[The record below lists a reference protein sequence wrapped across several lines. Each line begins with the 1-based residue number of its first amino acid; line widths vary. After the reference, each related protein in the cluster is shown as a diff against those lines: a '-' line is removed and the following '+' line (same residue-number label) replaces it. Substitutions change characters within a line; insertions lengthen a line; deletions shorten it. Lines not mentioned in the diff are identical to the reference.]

1 MKENSLNSVKSFKVF
16 KDDKRNVIE
25 NNQPTSDEN
34 SLVEESAGESTLNE
48 SSINI
53 IEETKPNLEQNR
65 FECRGCGYIY
75 DPSEGIKKL
84 NIEKNTPFE
93 LLDINTFRCPV
104 CRVSKDLYKDI
115 GPKSK
120 PSGFEENLVYGFG
133 FNSLPP
139 GQKNI
144 LIFGGLAF
152 AAACFLSLY
161 SLH

>member
-1 MKENSLNSVKSFKVF
+1 MLIVS
-16 KDDKRNVIE
+16 E
-25 NNQPTSDEN
+25 NNQPSFDESN
-34 SLVEESAGESTLNE
+34 VVDTAKEDNLIGDDS
-48 SSINI
+48 NI
-53 IEETKPNLEQNR
+53 IGLSSTNLEQNR

-84 NIEKNTPFE
+84 NIAKNTPFE
-93 LLDINTFRCPV
+93 MLDINSFRCPV

-115 GPKSK
+115 GPRSK

-133 FNSLPP
+133 FNSLPA

>member
-1 MKENSLNSVKSFKVF
+1 MSEDIKPTSNNENLVGEKEN
-16 KDDKRNVIE
+16 
-25 NNQPTSDEN
+25 EN
-34 SLVEESAGESTLNE
+34 SSQVPLGIETNE
-48 SSINI
+48 AL
-53 IEETKPNLEQNR
+53 TNLEQNR
-65 FECRGCGYIY
+65 FECRSCGYIY
-75 DPSEGIKKL
+75 DPSEGNKKL
-84 NIEKNTPFE
+84 SIAQNTSFD

-104 CRVSKDLYKDI
+104 CRAGKVFFEDI

-133 FNSLPP
+133 FNSLPA

>member
-1 MKENSLNSVKSFKVF
+1 MSENIQPSSEDNQIVENLAKEVLPKKLPLI
-16 KDDKRNVIE
+16 KDKELI
-25 NNQPTSDEN
+25 T
-34 SLVEESAGESTLNE
+34 
-48 SSINI
+48 
-53 IEETKPNLEQNR
+53 NLEQNR
-65 FECRGCGYIY
+65 FECRSCGYIY
-75 DPSEGIKKL
+75 DPSEGNKKL
-84 NIEKNTPFE
+84 NIPKNTPFLE
-93 LLDINTFRCPV
+93 LDGNTFACPV
-104 CRVSKDLYKDI
+104 CRAGKNFYKDI

-152 AAACFLSLY
+152 AAAVFLSLY

>member
-1 MKENSLNSVKSFKVF
+1 MLIVS
-16 KDDKRNVIE
+16 E
-25 NNQPTSDEN
+25 NNQPSFDESN
-34 SLVEESAGESTLNE
+34 IVDTAKEDNLIGDDS
-48 SSINI
+48 NI
-53 IEETKPNLEQNR
+53 IGLSSTNLEQNR

-84 NIEKNTPFE
+84 NIAKNTPFE
-93 LLDINTFRCPV
+93 MLDINSFRCPV

-115 GPKSK
+115 GPRSK

>member
-1 MKENSLNSVKSFKVF
+1 MSKNIEPTSNKENLVN
-16 KDDKRNVIE
+16 DNE
-25 NNQPTSDEN
+25 NEF
-34 SLVEESAGESTLNE
+34 
-48 SSINI
+48 SSQ
-53 IEETKPNLEQNR
+53 ELLGTETEKPITNLEQNR
-65 FECRGCGYIY
+65 FECRSCGYIY
-75 DPSEGIKKL
+75 DPSEGNKKL
-84 NIEKNTPFE
+84 SIAQNTSFE

-104 CRVSKDLYKDI
+104 CRAGKVFFEDI

-133 FNSLPP
+133 FNSLPA

>member
-1 MKENSLNSVKSFKVF
+1 MSEN
-16 KDDKRNVIE
+16 I
-25 NNQPTSDEN
+25 QPTSEEN
-34 SLVEESAGESTLNE
+34 KIVKK
-48 SSINI
+48 
-53 IEETKPNLEQNR
+53 IEEENLSQDLGEVIADIPTNLEQNR
-65 FECRGCGYIY
+65 FECRSCGYIY
-75 DPSEGIKKL
+75 DPSEGNKKL
-84 NIEKNTPFE
+84 NIPKNTPFSE
-93 LLDINTFRCPV
+93 LDGNTFACPV
-104 CRVSKDLYKDI
+104 CRAGKNFYKDI

-152 AAACFLSLY
+152 AAAMFLSLY

>member
-1 MKENSLNSVKSFKVF
+1 MSENIQPASEENKIVEDFEKEKLSENSLGA
-16 KDDKRNVIE
+16 NVE
-25 NNQPTSDEN
+25 QTS
-34 SLVEESAGESTLNE
+34 L
-48 SSINI
+48 
-53 IEETKPNLEQNR
+53 NLEQNR
-65 FECRGCGYIY
+65 FECRSCGYIY
-75 DPSEGIKKL
+75 DPSEGNKKL
-84 NIEKNTPFE
+84 SIAQNTSFE

-104 CRVSKDLYKDI
+104 CRAGKVFFEDI

-133 FNSLPP
+133 FNSLPA

>member
-1 MKENSLNSVKSFKVF
+1 MS
-16 KDDKRNVIE
+16 E
-25 NNQPTSDEN
+25 NNQPS
-34 SLVEESAGESTLNE
+34 SEE
-48 SSINI
+48 NI
-53 IEETKPNLEQNR
+53 IVDNLEKENLFPSPLESNINKPITNLEQNR
-65 FECRGCGYIY
+65 FECRSCGYIY

-84 NIEKNTPFE
+84 KIEKNTSF
-93 LLDINTFRCPV
+93 DSINPNTYRCPV
-104 CRVSKDLYKDI
+104 CRAGKEFYKDI

-120 PSGFEENLVYGFG
+120 PSGFEENLTYGFG

>member
-1 MKENSLNSVKSFKVF
+1 MSEDIKPNSNKENLVDGNE
-16 KDDKRNVIE
+16 NV
-25 NNQPTSDEN
+25 NPSQSP
-34 SLVEESAGESTLNE
+34 LGVETQESMS
-48 SSINI
+48 
-53 IEETKPNLEQNR
+53 NLEQNR
-65 FECRGCGYIY
+65 FECRSCGYIY
-75 DPSEGIKKL
+75 DPSEGNKKL
-84 NIEKNTPFE
+84 SIAQNTSFE

-104 CRVSKDLYKDI
+104 CRAGKVFFEDI

-133 FNSLPP
+133 FNSLPA

>member
-1 MKENSLNSVKSFKVF
+1 MS
-16 KDDKRNVIE
+16 E
-25 NNQPTSDEN
+25 NNQSTSDEN
-34 SLVEESAGESTLNE
+34 KIVKNLEKDDLPENPSEANNKLPS
-48 SSINI
+48 
-53 IEETKPNLEQNR
+53 PNLEQNR

-75 DPSEGIKKL
+75 DPSEGNKKL
-84 NIEKNTPFE
+84 KIPKNTSFMT
-93 LLDINTFRCPV
+93 LDGNTFACPV
-104 CRVSKDLYKDI
+104 CRAGKNFYKDI

-120 PSGFEENLVYGFG
+120 PSGFEENLTYGFG

>member
-1 MKENSLNSVKSFKVF
+1 MSENIQPSSE
-16 KDDKRNVIE
+16 E
-25 NNQPTSDEN
+25 NQIDEN
-34 SLVEESAGESTLNE
+34 LDSYELSKKSSALSDLNL
-48 SSINI
+48 I
-53 IEETKPNLEQNR
+53 TNLEQNR
-65 FECRGCGYIY
+65 FECRSCGYIY

-84 NIEKNTPFE
+84 KIPQNTPFASV
-93 LLDINTFRCPV
+93 DGNTFACPV
-104 CRVSKDLYKDI
+104 CRAGKNLYKDI
-115 GPKSK
+115 GPRAK
-120 PSGFEENLVYGFG
+120 PSGFEENLTYGFG